1 MYELSILDDYERKIT
16 MKYDY
21 RVYKTIVENH
31 EFWIAESKELI
42 GCVAQGET
50 KEEVIAE
57 LELNEIEWL
66 KTAEEYDIE
75 TPLL

>member
-1 MYELSILDDYERKIT
+1 MYELSILDDYERKIM

-21 RVYKTIVENH
+21 RVYKMKVENH
-31 EFWIAESKELI
+31 ELWIAESIELK
-42 GCVAQGET
+42 GCIAQGET
-50 KEEVIAE
+50 KEEAIAE

-66 KTAEEYDIE
+66 KTAEEFDIL

>member
-1 MYELSILDDYERKIT
+1 MDDYERKIS

-21 RVYKTIVENH
+21 RVNKMKVEKN
-31 EFWIAESKELI
+31 EFWVAESKALI

-50 KEEVIAE
+50 KEEAIAE

-66 KTAEEYDIE
+66 KTAKEFDIE

>member
-1 MYELSILDDYERKIT
+1 M

-21 RVYKTIVENH
+21 RVYKTKIENH
-31 EFWIAESKELI
+31 EFWVAESKALI
-42 GCVAQGET
+42 GCVAQVET
-50 KEEVIAE
+50 EEEAIAE

-66 KTAEEYDIE
+66 KTAKEFDIE

>member
-1 MYELSILDDYERKIT
+1 

-21 RVYKTIVENH
+21 RVYKMKVENH

-50 KEEVIAE
+50 KEEAIAE

-66 KTAEEYDIE
+66 KTAKKFDIE

>member
-1 MYELSILDDYERKIT
+1 

-21 RVYKTIVENH
+21 RVYKMKVENH
-31 EFWIAESKELI
+31 EFWIAESKALI

-50 KEEVIAE
+50 KEEAIVE

-66 KTAEEYDIE
+66 KTAEEFDIE

>member
-1 MYELSILDDYERKIT
+1 MDDYERKIT

-21 RVYKTIVENH
+21 RVNKMKVENH
-31 EFWIAESKELI
+31 EFWIAESIELK
-42 GCVAQGET
+42 GCIAQGET
-50 KEEVIAE
+50 KEEAIAE

-66 KTAEEYDIE
+66 ETAKEFDIE

>member
-1 MYELSILDDYERKIT
+1 MDVYERKIS

-21 RVYKTIVENH
+21 RVYKMKVETH
-31 EFWIAESKELI
+31 EFWKAESIELK
-42 GCVAQGET
+42 GCIAQGET
-50 KEEVIAE
+50 KEEAIAE

-66 KTAEEYDIE
+66 KTAEEFDIE

>member
-1 MYELSILDDYERKIT
+1 M

-21 RVYKTIVENH
+21 RVYKTKIENH
-31 EFWIAESKELI
+31 EFWVAESKALI

-50 KEEVIAE
+50 EEEAIAE

-66 KTAEEYDIE
+66 KTAEEFDIK